1 MAAPHCWRPLV
12 LVGGGGHLGLNLI
25 QFSRGFEKHGNRRIG
40 LLLRALPL
48 ETDLALVSV
57 LAQES

>member
-1 MAAPHCWRPLV
+1 MGCTTLLEAPGP
-12 LVGGGGHLGLNLI
+12 GQGGHLGLNLI
-25 QFSRGFEKHGNRRIG
+25 QSSRGFAKHGKRRIG

-57 LAQES
+57 VPWKS